1 MSKTSVSV
9 IVAVYNAG
17 KTLERL
23 LDSLCSQTMQDF
35 EVLLLDDG
43 STDSSGSICERYAE
57 QDKRFKVFHKANE
70 GIGSTRQFG
79 IEHATGFYTIHAD
92 ADDWVEPDYLE
103 QLYNKAVS
111 TEADMVICDF
121 FEEKGKQTDYVK
133 QEPESFDSNKL
144 AFEFMKM
151 HGGPW
156 NKLIKRSAY
165 SDAGIGYI
173 KGLEYGED
181 KIFNIQL
188 ALTGIHIEYL
198 PKALYHYD
206 VVVNPNS
213 AVREVSLKQI
223 TNREKYISILR
234 DLLPADQF
242 GEGLDIRT
250 LDIVYMAIVSKAFT
264 KEQFKQRYGFLSKV
278 PWKKYPDFVFSI
290 KLILWTSLHWSYGFA
305 MFLSLIKKTV
315 RRLKVFVSLL

>member
-1 MSKTSVSV
+1 MSTTSVSV
-9 IVAVYNAG
+9 IVAVYNAE
-17 KTLERL
+17 KTLPRL
-23 LDSLCSQTMQDF
+23 LDSLCAQTMQDF

-43 STDSSGSICERYAE
+43 STDGSGSICDSYAE
-57 QDKRFKVFHKANE
+57 QDKRFKVFHKQNE

-79 IEHATGFYTIHAD
+79 IEKAAGDFTVHAD

-103 QLYNKAVS
+103 KLYDKAVS
-111 TEADMVICDF
+111 TGADMVICDF
-121 FEEKGKQTDYVK
+121 FEEKGEQTAYVR
-133 QEPESFDSNKL
+133 QEPESFDSRNL

-156 NKLIKRSAY
+156 NKLIKRTAY
-165 SDAGIGYI
+165 SDAGIGYV

-198 PKALYHYD
+198 PEALYHYD
-206 VVVNPNS
+206 VAINPHS

-234 DLLPADQF
+234 DLLPADKF
-242 GEGLDIRT
+242 GEGLDIRN
-250 LDIVYMAIVSKAFT
+250 LDIVYMAIVSKSFN
-264 KEQFKQRYGFLSKV
+264 KEEFKKRYGFLSRV
-278 PWKKYPDFVFSI
+278 PWKKYPEYVFSI
-290 KLILWTSLHWSYGFA
+290 KLILWTALHWSYGFA
-305 MFLSLIKKTV
+305 LFLSLIKKTV